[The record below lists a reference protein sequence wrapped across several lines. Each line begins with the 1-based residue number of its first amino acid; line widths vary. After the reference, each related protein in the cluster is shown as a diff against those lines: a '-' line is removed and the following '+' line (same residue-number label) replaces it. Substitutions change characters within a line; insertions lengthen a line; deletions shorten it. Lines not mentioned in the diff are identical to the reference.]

1 MGALNISRVH
11 VALRADDLG
20 VYKANRNGDMA
31 YLHILN
37 GLLEYAGW
45 GCGDVR

>member
-1 MGALNISRVH
+1 MGALKISRVH

-31 YLHILN
+31 YLHIFKRS
-37 GLLEYAGW
+37 
-45 GCGDVR
+45 C